1 MSKRQTTAPSTSPE
15 PSDKKLTAWLKQQAT
30 RLKTLEAKGQR
41 FKLDFARNAKEK
53 GDILLK
59 IYERLTTDFK
69 LWLLENTDIAYSTAH
84 LYMDVAKNYGDVKK
98 QFANSNPLELTLRQ
112 IRDAIRD
119 TRQERGEGKPG
130 SGRKPKS
137 QTEEGNLDHEE
148 DYQDDPGKN
157 ADADDQ
163 DDQAQDTPDTNRW
176 EREATKA
183 EAEAAQI
190 ENGSKVEAQPPL
202 YKVTVMVF
210 SESGQAAIYQAMSRW
225 SPISKTLNGT
235 KQARSV
241 SVHVQPSNI
250 ATLLHVLGE
259 TLEQNQPNKVRVSIE
274 L

>member
-30 RLKTLEAKGQR
+30 RLKTLEAKGER
-41 FKLDFARNAKEK
+41 FKLDFVRNAKEK

-84 LYMDVAKNYGDVKK
+84 LYMDVANNYDSVKK
-98 QFANSNPLELTLRQ
+98 LIANSNPLELTLRQ
-112 IRDAIRD
+112 VRDSIRDA
-119 TRQERGEGKPG
+119 RQERGEGKPG
-130 SGRKPKS
+130 SGRPSKS

-148 DYQDDPGKN
+148 DDQDDPGKN
-157 ADADDQ
+157 ADAGDQ
-163 DDQAQDTPDTNRW
+163 DQDTPDTNRW

-183 EAEAAQI
+183 EAEAAEI

-202 YKVTVMVF
+202 YAVTVMVF

-259 TLEQNQPNKVRVSIE
+259 TLEQNQPNKVRVTIE